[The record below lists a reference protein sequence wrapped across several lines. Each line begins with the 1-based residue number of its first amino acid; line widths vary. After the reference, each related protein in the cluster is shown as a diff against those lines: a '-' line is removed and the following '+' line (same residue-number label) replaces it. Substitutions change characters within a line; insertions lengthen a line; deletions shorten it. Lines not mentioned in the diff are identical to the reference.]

1 MYILKAFDFTE
12 VLRVIQTYKTTHLQL
27 VPPVMVLLAKR
38 PETAQL
44 IGDNGNEAKVGEPG
58 ELYIRGPNVC
68 LGYWR
73 NPAATQDTIS
83 PDGWLKTGDV
93 AMTKNNKFWIVDR
106 KKELIK
112 IKGFQVAPA
121 ELEAVLL
128 NNDHVDDAAV
138 VGVIL

>member
-1 MYILKAFDFTE
+1 MLLPNCE
-12 VLRVIQTYKTTHLQL
+12 VR
-27 VPPVMVLLAKR
+27 
-38 PETAQL
+38 L

-106 KKELIK
+106 KKVTSRDFPKFFE
-112 IKGFQVAPA
+112 P
-121 ELEAVLL
+121 
-128 NNDHVDDAAV
+128 D
-138 VGVIL
+138 